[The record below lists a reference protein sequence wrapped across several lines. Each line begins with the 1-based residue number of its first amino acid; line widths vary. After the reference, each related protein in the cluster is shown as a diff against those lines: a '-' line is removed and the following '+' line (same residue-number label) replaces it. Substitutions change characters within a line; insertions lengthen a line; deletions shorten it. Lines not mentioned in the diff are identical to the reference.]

1 MPGTPPDPP
10 ARPTPPDQTPAPPP
24 RRRPGLPAY
33 VWWVVAAGG
42 LVMLALYFAM
52 DTVKVI
58 SLTEF
63 DTLSEQ
69 GQIKR
74 LVFEGKTQVRGEV
87 RDQQADAVKALT
99 LTGGRFVVNLPPLND
114 TTPIK
119 TKVENDD
126 KAARAKRKAADPN
139 DDTPPVDCRADAE
152 PPQFVGP
159 LLLTAL
165 LFAGFIAFFLLVLLP
180 RLREANGGGFANAF
194 TRSPARKYE
203 KGGRGRITFDDVAGM
218 EGVKR
223 ELQEIVD
230 FLRNPDKF
238 TRLGAQVPKGVLLI
252 GPPGTG
258 KTLLGRAVAGEAN
271 VPFYSVNGSEF
282 IQMFVGVGAGRVRD
296 LFRTA
301 KENAPC
307 VVFIDEIDAVGRMR
321 GAGVGGG
328 SDERE
333 QTLNQILGEM
343 DGFHPNETVIVM
355 AATNRPDVL
364 DAALTRP
371 GRFDRQVTVDRP
383 TWQGRLAILKVH
395 TRNKPLDEAV
405 NLERI
410 ARAMIGMSGADL
422 KNLCNE
428 AALHATREGK
438 NRIEQ
443 GDFDAASDRVRL
455 GAKREELYGDEE
467 RRRTA
472 YHEAGHALCAYLEPK
487 TDPIERV
494 SIIPRGRTGG
504 VTIFSPDE
512 DRVDRSY
519 SEFMAQL
526 VVALGGRAAD
536 RIVFGEPLAGAIG
549 DIKQATRL
557 ARAMVTQFGMSDRL
571 GPVHYRQH
579 DDHVFLGKEIVES
592 REFSE
597 GTARIIDEEVQRIVT
612 EAMTRATELLT
623 RNRDDLDKLAGA
635 LIVQEELDREEVH
648 RLLRKGQ
655 PDDPPPQAKR
665 VADEDGNPSLAFGGT

>member
-1 MPGTPPDPP
+1 MHTY
-10 ARPTPPDQTPAPPP
+10 A
-24 RRRPGLPAY
+24 L
-33 VWWVVAAGG
+33 WVAAALM
-42 LVMLALYFAM
+42 LVAAALYFAM
-52 DTVKVI
+52 DAVKSI
-58 SLTEF
+58 TLTDF
-63 DTLSEQ
+63 DRLAEQ

-74 LVFEGKTQVRGEV
+74 MAFEGKTRIRGEV
-87 RDQQADAVKALT
+87 RDQQADEVKALN
-99 LTGGRFVVNLPPLND
+99 LTGGRFSVNLPPITD

-119 TKVENDD
+119 NQVRDQDE
-126 KAARAKRKAADPN
+126 KARDKRKAADPN
-139 DDTPPVDCRADAE
+139 DDTSPVQISADDE
-152 PPQFVGP
+152 PPQFLAP
-159 LLLTAL
+159 LMLTAL
-165 LFAGFIAFFLLVLLP
+165 LFAGFIAFFFFVILP
-180 RLREANGGGFANAF
+180 RLREANGGGFAAAF

-203 KGGRGRITFDDVAGM
+203 KGGRSRVTFDDVAGM

-258 KTLLGRAVAGEAN
+258 KTLLGRAVAGEAH

-301 KENAPC
+301 KDNAPC

-343 DGFHPNETVIVM
+343 DGFHPSETVIVM

-383 TWQGRLAILKVH
+383 SWQGRLAILKVH
-395 TRNKPLDEAV
+395 TKNKPLDEAV
-405 NLERI
+405 NLERV
-410 ARAMIGMSGADL
+410 ARATIGMSGADL
-422 KNLCNE
+422 KNICNE
-428 AALHATREGK
+428 AALHATRGGK
-438 NRIEQ
+438 NRIDQ
-443 GDFDAASDRVRL
+443 DDFDAALDRVRL
-455 GAKREELYGDEE
+455 GAKRDELFGDEE
-467 RRRTA
+467 KRRTA

-487 TDPIERV
+487 ADPIERV
-494 SIIPRGRTGG
+494 SIIPRSRTGG

-519 SEFMAQL
+519 SEFVAQL
-526 VVALGGRAAD
+526 VVILGGRAAD
-536 RIVFGEPLAGAIG
+536 KMVFGEPLSGAIG
-549 DIKQATRL
+549 DIRQATRL

-571 GPVHYRQH
+571 GPVHYKQS
-579 DDHVFLGKEIVES
+579 DDHVFLGKEISES

-612 EAMTRATELLT
+612 EAMTRSAELLS
-623 RNRDDLDKLAGA
+623 RNREDLDKLAGA
-635 LIVQEELDREEVH
+635 LIVHEELDRDEVH
-648 RLLRKGQ
+648 RLLRKGV
-655 PDDPPPQAKR
+655 PDAPPEPKPT
-665 VADEDGNPSLAFGGT
+665 VEPGGNPSLAFGGA

>member
-1 MPGTPPDPP
+1 MPT
-10 ARPTPPDQTPAPPP
+10 
-24 RRRPGLPAY
+24 Y
-33 VWWVVAAGG
+33 VWWVGAALL
-42 LVMLALYFAM
+42 LVTSALYFAM
-52 DTVKVI
+52 DAVKSI
-58 SLTEF
+58 SLTDF
-63 DTLSEQ
+63 DRLSEQ

-74 LVFEGKTQVRGEV
+74 MAFEGKTRIRGEV
-87 RDQQADAVKALT
+87 RDQQADEVKALN
-99 LTGGRFVVNLPPLND
+99 LTGGRFSVNLPPVND
-114 TTPIK
+114 TGPYK
-119 TKVENDD
+119 KKVEDDD

-139 DDTPPVDCRADAE
+139 DDTTPVQISADDE
-152 PPQFVGP
+152 PPPFVAP

-180 RLREANGGGFANAF
+180 RLREANGGGFAAAF

-203 KGGRGRITFDDVAGM
+203 KGNRGRITFDDVAGM

-258 KTLLGRAVAGEAN
+258 KTLLGRAVAGEAH

-343 DGFHPNETVIVM
+343 DGFHPSETVIVM

-383 TWQGRLAILKVH
+383 SWQGRLAILKVH
-395 TRNKPLDEAV
+395 TKNKPLDEAV
-405 NLERI
+405 NLERV
-410 ARAMIGMSGADL
+410 ARATIGMSGADL
-422 KNLCNE
+422 KNICNE
-428 AALHATREGK
+428 AALHATRDGK
-438 NRIEQ
+438 NRIDQ
-443 GDFDAASDRVRL
+443 DDFDAALDRVRL
-455 GAKREELYGDEE
+455 GAKRDELFGEEEK
-467 RRRTA
+467 RRTA

-487 TDPIERV
+487 ADPIERV
-494 SIIPRGRTGG
+494 SIIPRSRTGG

-512 DRVDRSY
+512 DRLDRSY

-526 VVALGGRAAD
+526 VAILGGRAAD
-536 RIVFGEPLAGAIG
+536 KLVFGEPLSGAIG
-549 DIKQATRL
+549 DIRQATRL

-571 GPVHYRQH
+571 GPVHYKQS
-579 DDHVFLGKEIVES
+579 DDHVFLGKEIAES

-612 EAMTRATELLT
+612 EAMTRSAELLS
-623 RNRDDLDKLAGA
+623 RNREDLDKLAGA
-635 LIVQEELDREEVH
+635 LVVHEELDRDEVH
-648 RLLRKGQ
+648 RLLRRGV
-655 PDDPPPQAKR
+655 PDAPQEPKPT
-665 VADEDGNPSLAFGGT
+665 VEPGGNPSLAFGGA

>member
-1 MPGTPPDPP
+1 MHTY
-10 ARPTPPDQTPAPPP
+10 A
-24 RRRPGLPAY
+24 L
-33 VWWVVAAGG
+33 WVAAALM
-42 LVMLALYFAM
+42 LVAAALYFAM
-52 DTVKVI
+52 DAVKSI
-58 SLTEF
+58 TLTDF
-63 DTLSEQ
+63 DRLAEQ

-74 LVFEGKTQVRGEV
+74 MAFEGKTRIRGEV
-87 RDQQADAVKALT
+87 RDQQADEVKALN
-99 LTGGRFVVNLPPLND
+99 LTGGRFSVNLPPITD

-119 TKVENDD
+119 NQVRDQDE
-126 KAARAKRKAADPN
+126 KARDKRKAADPN
-139 DDTPPVDCRADAE
+139 DDTSPVQISADDE
-152 PPQFVGP
+152 PPQFLAP

-165 LFAGFIAFFLLVLLP
+165 LFAGFIAFFFFVILP
-180 RLREANGGGFANAF
+180 RLREANGGGFAAAF

-203 KGGRGRITFDDVAGM
+203 KGGRSRVTFDDVAGM

-258 KTLLGRAVAGEAN
+258 KTLLGRAVAGEAH

-301 KENAPC
+301 KDNAPC

-343 DGFHPNETVIVM
+343 DGFHPSETVIVM

-383 TWQGRLAILKVH
+383 SWQGRLAILKVH
-395 TRNKPLDEAV
+395 TKNKPLDEAV
-405 NLERI
+405 NLERV
-410 ARAMIGMSGADL
+410 ARATIGMSGADL
-422 KNLCNE
+422 KNICNE
-428 AALHATREGK
+428 AALHATRGGK
-438 NRIEQ
+438 NRIDQ
-443 GDFDAASDRVRL
+443 DDFDAALDRVRL
-455 GAKREELYGDEE
+455 GAKRDELFGDEE
-467 RRRTA
+467 KRRTA

-487 TDPIERV
+487 ADPIERV
-494 SIIPRGRTGG
+494 SIIPRSRTGG

-519 SEFMAQL
+519 SEFVAQL
-526 VVALGGRAAD
+526 VVILGGRAAD
-536 RIVFGEPLAGAIG
+536 KMVFGEPLSGAIG
-549 DIKQATRL
+549 DIRQATRL

-571 GPVHYRQH
+571 GPVHYKQS
-579 DDHVFLGKEIVES
+579 DDHVFLGKEISES

-612 EAMTRATELLT
+612 EAMTRSAELLS
-623 RNRDDLDKLAGA
+623 RNREDLDKLAGA
-635 LIVQEELDREEVH
+635 LIVHEELDRDEVH
-648 RLLRKGQ
+648 RLLRKGV
-655 PDDPPPQAKR
+655 PDAPPEPKPT
-665 VADEDGNPSLAFGGT
+665 VEPGGNPSLAFGGA

>member
-1 MPGTPPDPP
+1 VL
-10 ARPTPPDQTPAPPP
+10 A
-24 RRRPGLPAY
+24 
-33 VWWVVAAGG
+33 
-42 LVMLALYFAM
+42 ALYFAT
-52 DTVKVI
+52 DAVKPI
-58 SLTEF
+58 SLTDF
-63 DTLSEQ
+63 DRLSEE

-74 LVFEGKTQVRGEV
+74 LVIEGKSQLRGEV
-87 RDQQADAVKALT
+87 RDQQAEVVKPLH
-99 LTGGRFVVNLPPLND
+99 LTGGRFAVDLPPLND
-114 TTPIK
+114 LTPIK
-119 TKVENDD
+119 DKVRKDD
-126 KAARAKRKAADPN
+126 EAARDRRKQANPA
-139 DDTPPVDCRADAE
+139 DDTPPVQVTAE
-152 PPQFVGP
+152 REMPPWFG
-159 LLLTAL
+159 TAL
-165 LFAGFIAFFLLVLLP
+165 LSLILFGGVVAFFMFVLP
-180 RLREANGGGFANAF
+180 RLREANGGGFASAF
-194 TRSPARKYE
+194 TRSPARRYDKS
-203 KGGRGRITFDDVAGM
+203 GRGRVTFDDVAGM

-223 ELQEIVD
+223 ELQEVVD

-343 DGFHPNETVIVM
+343 DGFQPSETVIVM

-364 DAALTRP
+364 DTALTRP

-395 TRNKPLDEAV
+395 TRNKPLDETMDLTRV
-405 NLERI
+405 
-410 ARAMIGMSGADL
+410 ARATIGMSGADL
-422 KNLCNE
+422 KNVCNE

-438 NRIEQ
+438 NRIDQ
-443 GDFDAASDRVRL
+443 GDFDAALDRVRL
-455 GAKREELYGDEE
+455 GAKREELFGDEE
-467 RRRTA
+467 KRRTA

-487 TDPIERV
+487 ADPIERV

-519 SEFMAQL
+519 SEFKAQL
-526 VVALGGRAAD
+526 VVLLGGRAAD
-536 RIVFGEPLAGAIG
+536 QMVFGEPLSGAIG

-557 ARAMVTQFGMSDRL
+557 ARALVTQFGMSERL
-571 GPVHYRQH
+571 GPVHYRQSE
-579 DDHVFLGKEIVES
+579 DHVFLGKEIVES

-612 EAMTRATELLT
+612 EAMTRATDLLT
-623 RNRDDLDKLAGA
+623 RNREDLDKLAGA
-635 LIVQEELDREEVH
+635 LIVSEELDRDEVH
-648 RLLRKGQ
+648 RLLRKATPDNAPSQ
-655 PDDPPPQAKR
+655 PAPEPTGGALSP
-665 VADEDGNPSLAFGGT
+665 AFGT

>member
-1 MPGTPPDPP
+1 MADQPPPESK
-10 ARPTPPDQTPAPPP
+10 PTAPPP
-24 RRRPGLPAY
+24 PRKRAAVPAY
-33 VWWVVAAGG
+33 LWWVAAAA
-42 LVMLALYFAM
+42 LLLALTLYFAM
-52 DTVKVI
+52 DAVKAI
-58 SLTEF
+58 TLTDF
-63 DTLSEQ
+63 DRLAEQ
-69 GQIKR
+69 GQVKR
-74 LVFEGKTQVRGEV
+74 VVFEGKTTLRGEV
-87 RDQQADAVKALT
+87 RDQQTEEVKALN
-99 LTGGRFVVNLPPLND
+99 LTGGKFAVNLPPMSD
-114 TTPIK
+114 TGVLIERVNK
-119 TKVENDD
+119 ADD
-126 KAARAKRKAADPN
+126 AARKRKKDADPT
-139 DDTPPVDCRADAE
+139 DATPPVQVSADQE
-152 PPQFVGP
+152 PPQFLAP
-159 LLLTAL
+159 LLLTGM

-180 RLREANGGGFANAF
+180 RMREANGGGFAAAF

-203 KGGRGRITFDDVAGM
+203 KGTRGRTTFDDVAGM

-238 TRLGAQVPKGVLLI
+238 TRLGAQVPKGVLLV
-252 GPPGTG
+252 GSPGTG

-321 GAGVGGG
+321 GTGVGGG

-343 DGFHPNETVIVM
+343 DGFHPNETVIVL

-371 GRFDRQVTVDRP
+371 GRFDRQVTVERP

-395 TRNKPLDEAV
+395 TRTKPLDEAIDLTRV
-405 NLERI
+405 
-410 ARAMIGMSGADL
+410 ARATIGMSGADL
-422 KNLCNE
+422 KNICNE

-443 GDFDAASDRVRL
+443 DDFDAALDRVRL
-455 GAKREELYGDEE
+455 GAKREEVYGDEE
-467 RRRTA
+467 KRRTA

-487 TDPIERV
+487 ADPIERV

-512 DRVDRSY
+512 DRIDRSF

-526 VVALGGRAAD
+526 VVILGGRAAD
-536 RIVFGEPLAGAIG
+536 QLVFGEPLSGAIG
-549 DIKQATRL
+549 DIRQATRL
-557 ARAMVTQFGMSDRL
+557 ARALVTQFGMSDRL
-571 GPVHYRQH
+571 GPVHYRQS
-579 DDHVFLGKEIVES
+579 DEHVFLGKEIVES

-597 GTARIIDEEVQRIVT
+597 GTARIIDEEVQRLVT
-612 EAMTRATELLT
+612 EAMTRATELLSRT
-623 RNRDDLDKLAGA
+623 RDDLDKLAGA
-635 LIVQEELDREEVH
+635 LLVHEELDRDEVH
-648 RLLRKGQ
+648 RLLRKGA
-655 PDDPPPQAKR
+655 PEEPPPAKR
-665 VADEDGNPSLAFGGT
+665 APEGDGNPSLAFGGA

>member
-1 MPGTPPDPP
+1 MADQPPPDSKSPD
-10 ARPTPPDQTPAPPP
+10 TPPPP
-24 RRRPGLPAY
+24 RKRTAVPAY
-33 VWWVVAAGG
+33 MWWVAAAGL
-42 LVMLALYFAM
+42 LVGFTLYFAM
-52 DTVKVI
+52 DAVKVI
-58 SLTEF
+58 TLTEF
-63 DTLSEQ
+63 DRLTEQ
-69 GQIKR
+69 GQVKR
-74 LVFEGKTQVRGEV
+74 VVFEGKTTLRGEV
-87 RDQQADAVKALT
+87 RDQQAEEVKGLN
-99 LTGGRFVVNLPPLND
+99 LTGGKFAVNLPPLND

-119 TKVENDD
+119 TKVETDD
-126 KAARAKRKAADPN
+126 KAALARRKAVDPT
-139 DDTPPVDCRADAE
+139 DATPPVQISADQE
-152 PPQFVGP
+152 PPQFLAP
-159 LLLTAL
+159 LLLTGM

-180 RLREANGGGFANAF
+180 RMREANGGGFAAAF

-203 KGGRGRITFDDVAGM
+203 KGTRGRTTFDDVAGM

-238 TRLGAQVPKGVLLI
+238 TRLGAQVPKGVLLV
-252 GPPGTG
+252 GSPGTG

-321 GAGVGGG
+321 GTGVGGG

-343 DGFHPNETVIVM
+343 DGFHPNETVIVL

-371 GRFDRQVTVDRP
+371 GRFDRQVTVERP

-395 TRNKPLDEAV
+395 TRTKPLDEAIDLTRV
-405 NLERI
+405 
-410 ARAMIGMSGADL
+410 ARATIGMSGADL
-422 KNLCNE
+422 KNICNE

-443 GDFDAASDRVRL
+443 DDFEAALDRVRL
-455 GAKREELYGDEE
+455 GAKREELFSEE
-467 RRRTA
+467 EKRRTA

-487 TDPIERV
+487 ADPIERV
-494 SIIPRGRTGG
+494 SIIPRGRSGG

-512 DRVDRSY
+512 DRIDRSF
-519 SEFMAQL
+519 SEFTAQL
-526 VVALGGRAAD
+526 VVILGGRAAD
-536 RIVFGEPLAGAIG
+536 RLVFGEPLSGAIG

-557 ARAMVTQFGMSDRL
+557 ARALVTQFGMSDRL

-579 DDHVFLGKEIVES
+579 DEHVFLGKEIVES

-597 GTARIIDEEVQRIVT
+597 GTARIIDEEVQRIIT
-612 EAMTRATELLT
+612 EAMTRASELMA

-635 LIVQEELDREEVH
+635 LLVHEELDRDEVH
-648 RLLRKGQ
+648 RLLRKGGTEE
-655 PDDPPPQAKR
+655 PPPAKR
-665 VADEDGNPSLAFGGT
+665 VPEGDGTPTLAFGGT